1 MGKHLS
7 PDEKK
12 KIDLLADRYFIE
24 GRDYEKDLISFSNHC
39 SVNNAPTTGR
49 LYVSIAREFLS
60 FNDIDLTRKQ
70 ERNVKKKIPRGGMI
84 SEEDELTK
92 ESIRKL
98 LNASS
103 LALKTLV
110 LILLTSGMRI
120 GELLDLRIGDIEI
133 VGNGE
138 YGIVS
143 LRGKSISQ
151 NSRTK
156 NSYSRTTF
164 INKEAAEVLLQ
175 WLEKRS
181 DYIEMMSKK
190 SNGRWTP
197 KDIDDGRI
205 FPFSDANAGQMLRT
219 ALKKANLFRVDR
231 DTKRSTIHFHLF
243 RKYFVTQLSSS
254 GIPEKHIDFFVGH
267 LGELDRTYN
276 KQTKEKLLEFYR
288 RGEPYLRVYDES
300 AGEIA
305 KTQEEIKETK
315 DRMRD
320 IQIGNLEM
328 RAKLQDFDK
337 MQARLEEIERRLKN
351 PDPEAKLDFWHWINE
366 HDRQFTKNDIEEL
379 EKRGFHF
386 KPVARTN
393 EIRTVKRSELEKA
406 GIRVED

>member
-1 MGKHLS
+1 MARLADFLSQYSNPSTRYSNASGVISFLSHVYNFTRTGKHLS
-7 PDEKK
+7 PGERKS
-12 KIDLLADRYFIE
+12 IELLADRYFIE
-24 GRDYEKDLISFSNHC
+24 GRDYEKDLILFSNHC

-49 LYVSIAREFLS
+49 LYVSIVREFLS
-60 FNDIDLTRKQ
+60 FNNVDLTRKQ
-70 ERNVKKKIPRGGMI
+70 ERNVKKKIPRGGMV
-84 SEEDELTK
+84 SEEDELTR
-92 ESIRKL
+92 ENIRQL
-98 LNASS
+98 LNASN

-120 GELLDLRIGDIEI
+120 GELLDLRIGDIKI
-133 VGNGE
+133 VNGK

-143 LRGKSISQ
+143 LRGRSISQ
-151 NSRTK
+151 NSHTK

-164 INKEAAEVLLQ
+164 VNKEAAEILLQ
-175 WLEKRS
+175 WLGKRS
-181 DYIEMMSKK
+181 EYIESMSKK

-254 GIPEKHIDFFVGH
+254 GIPEKYIDFFVGH
-267 LGELDRTYN
+267 LGELDRAYN
-276 KQTKEKLLEFYR
+276 KQTKEKLLEVYL

-300 AGEIA
+300 AEEIA

-337 MQARLEEIERRLKN
+337 MKSRLDEIEGLMKSLK
-351 PDPEAKLDFWHWINE
+351 PI
-366 HDRQFTKNDIEEL
+366 DI
-379 EKRGFHF
+379 
-386 KPVARTN
+386 
-393 EIRTVKRSELEKA
+393 A
-406 GIRVED
+406 GLQRNLTPTLK